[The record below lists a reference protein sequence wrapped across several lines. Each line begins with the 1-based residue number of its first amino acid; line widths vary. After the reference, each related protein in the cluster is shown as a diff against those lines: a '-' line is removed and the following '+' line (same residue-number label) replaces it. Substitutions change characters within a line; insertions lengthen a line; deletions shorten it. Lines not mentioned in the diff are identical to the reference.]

1 MIERIK
7 GTLESVSDGSAA
19 VTPIGSG
26 LTYRVMLPAYLVSS
40 MLSQRG
46 REVELFTLQ
55 QLDSP
60 NQGAT
65 FVPRLIGFGSAQ
77 EREFFEL
84 FTTVKGV
91 GTRKALR
98 AMSEDPASIAGAI
111 ARRDAAWLTALPE
124 IGKRTAE
131 TIVAE
136 LDGKVGALLD
146 AEALDA
152 AIMEPKRA
160 GMSDEAN
167 QAISALTT
175 LGESPI
181 DAERMVR
188 RAIDGQP
195 GLAST
200 DEILEAAY
208 RSRA

>member
-1 MIERIK
+1 MIEK
-7 GTLESVSDGSAA
+7 LTGTLDRVGETDAA
-19 VTPIGSG
+19 VSPPGTG
-26 LTYRVMLPAYLVSS
+26 LTYRVMLPAYLITP
-40 MLSQRG
+40 LLAQRG

-65 FVPRLIGFGSAQ
+65 FIPRLIGFATTQ

-98 AMSEDPASIAGAI
+98 ALREEPSAVASAI
-111 ARRDAAWLTALPE
+111 ARRDTKWLTSLPE

-136 LDGKVGALLD
+136 LHGKVGAIID
-146 AEALDA
+146 TEALDA
-152 AIMEPKRA
+152 AITEPKHA
-160 GMSDEAN
+160 GLSDQASEAI
-167 QAISALTT
+167 AALTA
-175 LGESPI
+175 LGEAPL

-188 RAIDGQP
+188 RALKGEPELGTPDAI
-195 GLAST
+195 
-200 DEILEAAY
+200 IEAAY
-208 RSRA
+208 RTRS